1 MQNANEILLTK
12 LVRERLYDAACF
24 LMSNSSDGLKG
35 VYSEPA
41 SELNFQDFVASLM
54 AKVIAVA
61 KSGE

>member
-1 MQNANEILLTK
+1 
-12 LVRERLYDAACF
+12 
-24 LMSNSSDGLKG
+24 MSNSSDGLKG